1 MATITKTPTSTVRSA
16 PKRALWTEIRRSG
29 WYYAFMTPWVALV
42 GLFVLY
48 PQVASYPYTLL
59 EGNLLVGQGR
69 YVGLDN
75 FRAVIQDEY
84 FWRALRNTFFYASVL
99 VPVQLFLAL
108 VLALTLNNPRLRFSN
123 FYRALYFSPVV
134 TGTAIIGIIMSM
146 MFIYISPAIKP
157 AFVAIGAV
165 GANENLNLLGDPR
178 FAMYAVIALG
188 IWKNL
193 GINMI
198 YFLAALQV
206 IPKELYEA
214 ARIDGASPAQELRYI
229 TLPGLRETGIII
241 IFLAFLGSLQ
251 VFELVQAMIGLG
263 ATAIFADAEVVAT
276 YIYRRAFSGDANQGL
291 ASAAALTMGLIT
303 LILTGLQLLVFRRAG
318 IRRGIAQIEHQQGES

>member
-1 MATITKTPTSTVRSA
+1 MTSTKTPTSSTVRSV
-16 PKRALWTEIRRSG
+16 PKRTLWTEICRSG
-29 WYYAFMTPWVALV
+29 WYYAFMAPWVILV
-42 GLFVLY
+42 ALFVLY
-48 PQVASYPYTLL
+48 PQIASYPYTLL
-59 EGNLLVGQGR
+59 EGNLLLGQGR
-69 YVGLDN
+69 YVGFDN
-75 FRAVIQDEY
+75 FQAVVRDEY
-84 FWRALRNTFFYASVL
+84 FWRALRNTFIYASVL
-99 VPVQLFLAL
+99 VPIQLFLAL

-134 TGTAIIGIIMSM
+134 TGTAIIGIVMSM
-146 MFIYISPAIKP
+146 MFIYISPAVQP
-157 AFVAIGAV
+157 FLVAV
-165 GANENLNLLGDPR
+165 GIVGPNENLNLLGDPR
-178 FAMYAVIALG
+178 FALYAVIAMG

-214 ARIDGASPAQELRYI
+214 ARIDGANPAQELRYI
-229 TLPGLRETGIII
+229 TLPGLRETGIVI

-276 YIYRRAFSGDANQGL
+276 YIYRRAFSGESNQGL

-303 LILTGLQLLVFRRAG
+303 LLLTGLQMIVFRRFG
-318 IRRGIAQIEHQQGES
+318 IQRGIARTDQPKGEA

>member
-1 MATITKTPTSTVRSA
+1 MAYSVTTSSSTPRNR
-16 PKRALWTEIRRSG
+16 PKRSLWGEIRRSA
-29 WYYAFMTPWVALV
+29 WYYLFLTPWIVLVA
-42 GLFVLY
+42 LFVLY
-48 PQVASYPYTLL
+48 PQIASYPYTLL
-59 EGNLLVGQGR
+59 EGNLLMGQGR

-75 FRAVIQDEY
+75 FRGVIRDEY
-84 FWRALRNTFFYASVL
+84 FWRALRNTFLYAAVL
-99 VPVQLFLAL
+99 VPIQLFLAL

-134 TGTAIIGIIMSM
+134 TGTAIVGIVMSM
-146 MFIYISPAIKP
+146 MFIYISPAVKP
-157 AFVAIGAV
+157 FFVAVGLV

-214 ARIDGASPAQELRYI
+214 ARIDGATAWQELRHV
-229 TLPGLRETGIII
+229 TLPGLRDTGLVV

-251 VFELVQAMIGLG
+251 VFELVQATIGLG
-263 ATAIFADAEVVAT
+263 ATAIFADAEVIAT

-303 LILTGLQLLVFRRAG
+303 LILTAIQLLIFRKAG
-318 IRRGIAQIEHQQGES
+318 IRQGTVSTTQRKGEA